1 MLDLTVAL
9 DFIQVN
15 SQHLWQH
22 LVLRPDKKVL
32 KKPCW
37 LPICH
42 SDVTWSPSRPCC
54 TCSVL

>member
-22 LVLRPDKKVL
+22 LVLRPDKIISL
-32 KKPCW
+32 
-37 LPICH
+37 
-42 SDVTWSPSRPCC
+42 
-54 TCSVL
+54 